1 MASLPAEGHRRYDSE
16 RADEQG
22 RVSTMIAPR
31 RTWPDER
38 LVHFLVRTRPVTLPA
53 ADAVVWVAVVI
64 TASILRIGLTTPR
77 LTSDDFAIILVV
89 AAGSQVAFGF
99 ATVLY
104 RVRWRV
110 GSLEEIV
117 TLAVVVAATG
127 VVVLVAD
134 LTFLSHPLPI
144 RDVAVST
151 GTTFLA
157 TSGYR
162 GLWRMLWE
170 YRNRPGAAAEQVIV
184 FGAGQGGRQV
194 IDALLGVPDSPY
206 LPVALLD
213 DDPDKRNLRI
223 RTLTVTGDRSRLAR
237 AAGAHGA
244 TKVIIAIPSAG
255 SALVRDLAAL
265 AEAAGLGVLVL
276 PPVASLFAPAI
287 GVADIRPLTDEDLL
301 GRRTIDTEVEA
312 IAGYLQGRRVL
323 VTGAGGSIGSELCRQ
338 LVRFDPACLI
348 MLDRDESGLHQTQ
361 LSIEGRAMLDTRCLV
376 VCDIRD
382 ADALAAVFAEHRPEV
397 VFHAAALKHLPLLE
411 MWPSEAIK
419 TNVLGTWNVLQAAC
433 AAGVDRFVNVSTD
446 KAADPT
452 SVLGYTKRLAERLTA
467 GVATTAS
474 GTYLSVRFGN
484 VLGSRG
490 SVLTSFQAQVE
501 AGGPITVTDPQAT
514 RYFMTVEEAVQ
525 LVIQAGAVGRSGEA
539 LVLDMG
545 EPVRIDDVA
554 RRLAHGAARPVEIVY
569 TGLRPGEK
577 LHEDLFGQG
586 EVDVRPCHPLISHVD
601 VPPLTLADLGLDGG
615 PVAVHGGPDEVAAWL
630 GDACRLGPGADDT
643 VGAVEAPGSAAR
655 AGI

>member
-1 MASLPAEGHRRYDSE
+1 MRGLPAEGRRAHDPDRGDRRPE
-16 RADEQG
+16 GTGGA
-22 RVSTMIAPR
+22 R

-38 LVHFLVRTRPVTLPA
+38 LVHLLVRTRPVTLPA
-53 ADAVVWVAVVI
+53 ADALIWVAVIVI
-64 TASILRIGLTTPR
+64 ASVLRVGLSTPH
-77 LTSDDFAIILVV
+77 LTSDDFAVILAV
-89 AAGSQVAFGF
+89 AAATQVVLGF

-110 GSLEEIV
+110 GSLEEII
-117 TLAVVVAATG
+117 TLALVVTATG

-134 LTFLSHPLPI
+134 LAFLSHPLPV

-157 TSGYR
+157 TSTYR

-170 YRNRPGAAAEQVIV
+170 YRNRPRSAAERVIV

-194 IDALLGVPDSPY
+194 IDALFAAPDSPY

-223 RTLTVTGDRSRLAR
+223 RTLTVAGGRNRLAR
-237 AAGAHGA
+237 AAAAHHA

-255 SALVRDLAAL
+255 SALVRELADA
-265 AEAAGLGVLVL
+265 AEHAGLGVLVL

-287 GVADIRPLTDEDLL
+287 GVSDIRPLSDEDLL

-338 LVRFDPACLI
+338 LVRFDPACLV

-361 LSIEGRAMLDTRCLV
+361 LSIEGRAMLDSRTLV

-382 ADALAAVFAEHRPEV
+382 PDALAAVFAEHRPEV

-411 MWPSEAIK
+411 MWPMEAVK

-433 AAGVDRFVNVSTD
+433 GSGVDRFVNVSTD

-467 GVATTAS
+467 GVATTCP

-490 SVLTSFQAQVE
+490 SVLTAFRAQVA
-501 AGGPITVTDPQAT
+501 AGGPITVTDPEVT

-545 EPVRIDDVA
+545 TQVKIDDVA
-554 RRLAHGAARPVEIVY
+554 RRLAREAPRPVEIVY

-577 LHEDLFGQG
+577 LHEDLIGRG
-586 EVDVRPCHPLISHVD
+586 EVDVRPCHPLISHVM
-601 VPPLTLADLGLDGG
+601 VPPLGLAELGLDGG
-615 PVAVHGGPDEVAAWL
+615 PAAVTGDPAEVAGWL
-630 GDACRLGPGADDT
+630 CGACCLEQGVDGI
-643 VGAVEAPGSAAR
+643 GAVEVPGATAR
-655 AGI
+655 AGS